1 MTSSEKYPLLFSPF
15 ELGALVLPNRIVMAP
30 MSSSLADTDGRVT
43 RELVGFMEA
52 RARGGT
58 GLVIVEFSCVDGR
71 YGLGEARQPRIDR
84 DGDIDGHAWL
94 AGTIKAAGARVCL
107 QLHLPGQYVVQGTCV
122 EPLPVAPSD
131 VFARDGR
138 QIARALRGD
147 EIERLVERYAEAARR
162 AVRAGYEAIEVHGAH
177 GYLPMAFLSPRK
189 NHRDDAWGGDF
200 DRRMAFPLAIVRA
213 LRAELGS
220 ARPLVYRLSAAEFV
234 EAGLSIDDMERV
246 VPRLVEAGCDALHVS
261 TGVIEG
267 ALDKIVDPMS
277 SREGWRFGM
286 GRRIR
291 EAAGVPVI
299 AVGPVR
305 WPATAEKA
313 LATGDADLIALG
325 RPLLADPEWAIKARH
340 DRLPDITPCTNCNW
354 CMDRVRHHLSIG
366 CAERPRTGHETD
378 EEWQDYDRRS
388 GARKGTG
395 PAPVAAVVGAGPG
408 GLYAALHFDA
418 IGYTTHLFEAQR
430 EIGGGLVTSAAPPH
444 KEPLRWYL
452 DHLRHRLATSG
463 MTVHLG
469 TRATAAQLLALQPS
483 AVIIA
488 TGSRGR
494 AMPLPQAS
502 NAIVVHEATDI
513 LVSPERLAG
522 VPGPVIV
529 YGGGE
534 TGCEAAEFLAARGI
548 DVKLV
553 TRSAPH
559 ELARAAEPMYRR
571 QLRARLASN
580 RRIEI
585 IAHATIEGVEPDGV
599 TLHVGTLPPRF
610 VPAGAVIMAQGR
622 EPANDLVA
630 LLRRE
635 GIPCA
640 AIGDAHAIGRIGD
653 AVHGAHAAIRA
664 LDIGARCEPGGRG
677 FEFHPIRQTD

>member
-1 MTSSEKYPLLFSPF
+1 MSSEKYPLLFSSF
-15 ELGALVLPNRIVMAP
+15 ELGALVLSNRIVMAP

-58 GLVIVEFSCVDGR
+58 GLVIVEFSCVDGY

-84 DGDIDGHAWL
+84 DGDVDGHAWL

-122 EPLPVAPSD
+122 EPLPIAPSD

-200 DRRMAFPLAIVRA
+200 DRRVAFPLAIVRA

-220 ARPLVYRLSAAEFV
+220 ARPLIYRLSAAEFV

-277 SREGWRFGM
+277 SHEGWRFGM

-325 RPLLADPEWAIKARH
+325 RPLLADPEWANKARH

-366 CAERPRTGHETD
+366 CAESPRTGHETD

-388 GARKGTG
+388 RAPRGAMPTA
-395 PAPVAAVVGAGPG
+395 APVAAVVGAGPG

-418 IGYTTHLFEAQR
+418 IGYTTHLFEAQDD
-430 EIGGGLVTSAAPPH
+430 IGGGLVTSAAPPF

-452 DHLRHRLATSG
+452 DHLRHRVAVSG
-463 MTVHLG
+463 VTVHLG
-469 TRATAAQLLALQPS
+469 TRATATQLLALQPS
-483 AVIIA
+483 AVLIA

-494 AMPLPQAS
+494 AMPLSQAS
-502 NAIVVHEATDI
+502 DAIAVHEATDI
-513 LVSPERLAG
+513 LTSPELLAD
-522 VPGPVIV
+522 VTGPVIV

-534 TGCEAAEFLAARGI
+534 TGCETAEFLVARGI

-553 TRSAPH
+553 TRSALN

-571 QLRARLASN
+571 QLRARLAAN
-580 RRIEI
+580 RRLEI
-585 IAHATIEGVEPDGV
+585 IAHAAIDRVESDGV
-599 TLHVGTLPPRF
+599 TLHVDTMPPRF
-610 VPAGAVIMAQGR
+610 VPACAVVMAQGR

-630 LLRRE
+630 VLCRE

-664 LDIGARCEPGGRG
+664 LESGAHCEGNDHGRG
-677 FEFHPIRQTD
+677 MLAVSPR